1 VALEVSVK
9 VSISY
14 LIYVTLIKGKAESR
28 ISQGVEIRVA
38 VGKECNSKEVE
49 RREQVVD
56 SE

>member
-28 ISQGVEIRVA
+28 ISQGVEIRVE

-56 SE
+56 